1 MSEKEIKKAANKT
14 FKEIE
19 RVAKN
24 FNYDMRF
31 IGTFL
36 IIFIDIYADMMNVS
50 YEETIEILKKAKEM
64 KNKGENNE

>member
-14 FKEIE
+14 FKEIQ

-36 IIFIDIYADMMNVS
+36 TVFIDIFADMMNVS
-50 YEETIEILKKAKEM
+50 YEEAIEILKKAKEM